1 MAMVSRQLSE
11 IAGLLESRQGE
22 TADTAVSARIIE
34 QGFADLARKIHDQ
47 AVKAADGDLAFARK
61 SQSA

>member
-1 MAMVSRQLSE
+1 MVMVARHLSE

-34 QGFADLARKIHDQ
+34 QGFVDLARKIHYQ
-47 AVKAADGDLAFARK
+47 AVEADGNLAFASK

>member
-1 MAMVSRQLSE
+1 MAMVAGHLSE

-22 TADTAVSARIIE
+22 TAETAVSARIIE
-34 QGFADLARKIHDQ
+34 QSFADLARKIHKQ
-47 AVKAADGDLAFARK
+47 AIEADGDLAFASR